1 MIERFEEYLADIDA
15 TTALR
20 ERIERALGWYLRV
33 AGDQA
38 EAIHVSEQAGDEGS
52 RVYEALWIF
61 AAGSAS
67 EVSLVGDEVSV
78 DEVSTL
84 GNIARWELKARDYDF
99 GDPTAAARCTL
110 EITFRNDQF
119 GYLNASGKNCRWLV
133 QLTKQRVSPGIIG
146 RSGSMAPN

>member
-1 MIERFEEYLADIDA
+1 MIERFEAYLADIGA
-15 TTALR
+15 TAALR
-20 ERIERALGWYLRV
+20 ERVERALGWYLRV
-33 AGDQA
+33 VGDHA

-67 EVSLVGDEVSV
+67 ELSLVGDDVSI
-78 DEVSTL
+78 DEVATS

-99 GDPTAAARCTL
+99 GEPTDAARCTL

-133 QLTKQRVSPGIIG
+133 RLTKERVSRGMIG
-146 RSGSMAPN
+146 RGRSPAPD